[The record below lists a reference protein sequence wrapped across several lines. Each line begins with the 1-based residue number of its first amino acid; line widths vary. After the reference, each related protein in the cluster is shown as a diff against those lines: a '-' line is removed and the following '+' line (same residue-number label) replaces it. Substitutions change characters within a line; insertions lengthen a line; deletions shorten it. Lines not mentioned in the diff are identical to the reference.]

1 MEIDTKLLEALAERA
16 LTQADCAAVLG
27 ISVDTIQR
35 RYLAVYEAGLQKA
48 KASLRRKQFELAQGG
63 NVTMLIWL
71 GKNLLGQAD
80 KTELTGKDGS
90 PLVPDYDREEI
101 IGKLTGIGAGPAP
114 PSKSVQ

>member
-1 MEIDTKLLEALAERA
+1 MA
-16 LTQADCAAVLG
+16 
-27 ISVDTIQR
+27 R
-35 RYLAVYEAGLQKA
+35 R
-48 KASLRRKQFELAQGG
+48 G

-71 GKNLLGQAD
+71 GKNLLGQSD